1 MRTKF
6 KLRPDG
12 DVGEREEY
20 QNIASTQS
28 RPKKSKRRRRKPG
41 QGNTELQSTE
51 EPGLSTILVSLKSQ
65 IEQDLLQ
72 RPRDLFAKEW
82 DPHLSR
88 PGPGPLDDD
97 LFVDSSRQRFLE
109 NQSLSRSTSTTEDSV
124 DADPD
129 GNGISILLRDFDD
142 PMALIHVN
150 QVEEF
155 CQNVSL
161 EALESGA
168 ELTAGYRRAS
178 WVDERQL
185 SQGRDSVRKHANPL
199 TATALYRILRRP
211 RYRAGDRPDA
221 SRRLIYIRNLDK
233 WFILALAETVPFHQV
248 RALRDAI
255 GNHLKRKTS
264 VRVHMGVRCHPNFQL
279 NLHIPSRPKRETT
292 NLSFLDSL
300 STNRV
305 GEKPYLMQEAMF
317 SFVICGSSNHHY
329 VGYCFDD
336 RDDGDCEGLEE
347 MEFAYQGIHEDPI
360 ASDCGGNFIDANMPI
375 RNSRAYHAKAS
386 IAFDWHRDIKN
397 LLGKILPAL
406 SETLQALDVFR
417 SLEGDSSYF
426 NDVGATGSKERR
438 SVLLSLRS
446 IEQTLE
452 SIRTV
457 YRSLSA
463 VTERCD
469 WVATNLSTE
478 LNLRLTIENNEATQS
493 TVSTTEWTI
502 CFFSPLALTIAYFS
516 MPQEVIPF
524 HMTFKSWLL
533 SLLVAGVVVKVLYF
547 VFAGRLRQSDLWRGV
562 VARIKVAKLSVNAP
576 SVFHAVF
583 GHAMHFLAAISLVP
597 RRGLPV
603 DASREGIELQEL
615 ECANRV

>member
-178 WVDERQL
+178 WSEFTWV
-185 SQGRDSVRKHANPL
+185 
-199 TATALYRILRRP
+199 
-211 RYRAGDRPDA
+211 
-221 SRRLIYIRNLDK
+221 
-233 WFILALAETVPFHQV
+233 
-248 RALRDAI
+248 
-255 GNHLKRKTS
+255 
-264 VRVHMGVRCHPNFQL
+264 CHPNFQL

>member
-211 RYRAGDRPDA
+211 
-221 SRRLIYIRNLDK
+221 
-233 WFILALAETVPFHQV
+233 V
-248 RALRDAI
+248 
-255 GNHLKRKTS
+255 
-264 VRVHMGVRCHPNFQL
+264 
-279 NLHIPSRPKRETT
+279 
-292 NLSFLDSL
+292 
-300 STNRV
+300 
-305 GEKPYLMQEAMF
+305 
-317 SFVICGSSNHHY
+317 
-329 VGYCFDD
+329 
-336 RDDGDCEGLEE
+336 
-347 MEFAYQGIHEDPI
+347 
-360 ASDCGGNFIDANMPI
+360 
-375 RNSRAYHAKAS
+375 
-386 IAFDWHRDIKN
+386 
-397 LLGKILPAL
+397 
-406 SETLQALDVFR
+406 
-417 SLEGDSSYF
+417 
-426 NDVGATGSKERR
+426 
-438 SVLLSLRS
+438 
-446 IEQTLE
+446 
-452 SIRTV
+452 
-457 YRSLSA
+457 
-463 VTERCD
+463 
-469 WVATNLSTE
+469 
-478 LNLRLTIENNEATQS
+478 
-493 TVSTTEWTI
+493 
-502 CFFSPLALTIAYFS
+502 
-516 MPQEVIPF
+516 
-524 HMTFKSWLL
+524 
-533 SLLVAGVVVKVLYF
+533 
-547 VFAGRLRQSDLWRGV
+547 
-562 VARIKVAKLSVNAP
+562 
-576 SVFHAVF
+576 
-583 GHAMHFLAAISLVP
+583 
-597 RRGLPV
+597 
-603 DASREGIELQEL
+603 
-615 ECANRV
+615 

>member
-155 CQNVSL
+155 CQNDT
-161 EALESGA
+161 EEPHG
-168 ELTAGYRRAS
+168 
-178 WVDERQL
+178 
-185 SQGRDSVRKHANPL
+185 
-199 TATALYRILRRP
+199 
-211 RYRAGDRPDA
+211 
-221 SRRLIYIRNLDK
+221 YIRNLDK